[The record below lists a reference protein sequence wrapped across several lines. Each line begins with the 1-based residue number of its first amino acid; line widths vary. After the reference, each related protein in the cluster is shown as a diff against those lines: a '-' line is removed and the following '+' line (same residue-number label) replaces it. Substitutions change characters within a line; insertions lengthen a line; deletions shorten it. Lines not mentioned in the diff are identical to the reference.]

1 MIRYKLLNKI
11 RLLSPILL
19 LTNLQACTPMI
30 HPAGTPVISCQ
41 ISDHFYITS
50 DGALLPLRSWKPP
63 QKEIQSIII
72 ALHGFND
79 YSNFFQHPGDYFSQ
93 SKTVSYAYD
102 QRGFGGS
109 PDPGSWAG
117 VDTYIQDLE
126 CFIQAIKNK
135 HPNIPIYLLGVS
147 MGGAIVISTMAQSI
161 HLPVDGIIL
170 AAPAVWARQ
179 TMPWYQNVLLW
190 TLSHT
195 VPWLTLTGNGLGRIP
210 SDNIEMLRALDQDS
224 LVIRKTRVE
233 SIFGLVNLMDQ
244 ALSSADHISTRT
256 LLLYGERD
264 EIIPKEPTYQFLHDL
279 TDAGANRHVI
289 AIYENGYHMLL
300 RDLQASVLW
309 RDIEAWINSPSS
321 PLPSGADKRAQEL
334 IEEWMKGEP
343 HTSVRTVRDSL

>member
-1 MIRYKLLNKI
+1 MIRNRLFDKLK
-11 RLLSPILL
+11 LLSPILL
-19 LTNLQACTPMI
+19 LTHLQACTPMI

-41 ISDHFYITS
+41 ITDSFFITT
-50 DGALLPLRSWKPP
+50 DGTPLPLKSWRPP
-63 QKEIQSIII
+63 QDEIRSIII

-79 YSNFFQHPGDYFSQ
+79 YSNFFQQPGVFFGQ
-93 SKTVSYAYD
+93 SRTVSYAYD

-109 PDPGSWAG
+109 PNPGSWAG

-126 CFIQAIKNK
+126 CFIQATKNK
-135 HPNIPIYLLGVS
+135 HPDIPVYLLGVS

-195 VPWLTLTGNGLGRIP
+195 VPWLTVTGNGLGRMP
-210 SDNIEMLRALDQDS
+210 SDNIEMLRALDQDP

-233 SIFGLVNLMDQ
+233 TIFGLVNLMDR
-244 ALSSADHISTRT
+244 ALSSADLISTKT
-256 LLLYGERD
+256 LLLYGEND
-264 EIIPKEPTYQFLHDL
+264 EIIPLEPTYQFLHDL

-309 RDIEAWINSPSS
+309 HDIETWMNSSSS

-334 IEEWMKGEP
+334 IEEWMKGEIQ
-343 HTSVRTVRDSL
+343 TSGRTVGGSS